1 MQRTLTTSILVIIA
15 MVAMASA
22 TIATTSALSV
32 GGGVTLTESA
42 NGVSMGSRIDA
53 CRKYTEK
60 CEETGRLGF
69 TYKPI
74 ASWFSSTGMM
84 PFLVMTRSAFREAV
98 GPKSVVYR
106 AAVDFN
112 NVTNIVQVELTPDHG
127 LTTWEATNVALKGY
141 QVEIPYLPSGGYGLE
156 WKVTSRDKHNR
167 LMIVFIPISW
177 SSNRTNGVVQQVM
190 VQSAPDG
197 SCDFTDEQWVSML
210 SPAFQP
216 ATALP
221 DPGYLAKRAA
231 QRQVLAQM
239 TQPAAPAD
247 PPPAFT
253 PAPAPAPK
261 PAVEPHRPRPIADQ
275 PKPAVEQREEPK
287 DDDGFVPDVP
297 ENDPEVYDLDGEY
310 QLVLTGSV
318 ERSFKVNL
326 SGKVA
331 QGSRV
336 VFDRNGKEAL
346 SANIT
351 DVSDGRIFAE
361 VESVGSKGIQPG
373 DKIIFDLEERQ

>member
-1 MQRTLTTSILVIIA
+1 MRRSLTTSILVIIA

-22 TIATTSALSV
+22 VIAENGLSI

-42 NGVSMGSRIDA
+42 SGVSMGSRIDA

-60 CEETGRLGF
+60 CKETERLGF

-74 ASWFSSTGMM
+74 ASWFSSTSMM
-84 PFLVMTRSAFREAV
+84 PFLVMTKSAFREAV

-112 NVTNIVQVELTPDHG
+112 NVTNIEKVELTPDHG
-127 LTTWEATNVALKGY
+127 LTVWEATNVALKGY

-167 LMIVFIPISW
+167 LMIIFIPISW

-190 VQSAPDG
+190 VQSAPEG
-197 SCDFTDEQWVSML
+197 SSDFTDEQWVSML

-239 TQPAAPAD
+239 TKPAAPAD
-247 PPPAFT
+247 PPPA
-253 PAPAPAPK
+253 PAPAPVVQPRTQPVEQSK
-261 PAVEPHRPRPIADQ
+261 PVC
-275 PKPAVEQREEPK
+275 QREESK
-287 DDDGFVPDVP
+287 SDDGFVP
-297 ENDPEVYDLDGEY
+297 ETFSGGIYDLDGEY
-310 QLVLTGSV
+310 QLVLTGLIN
-318 ERSFKVNL
+318 RSYPVKL
-326 SGKVA
+326 SGQVEKGAKVTFV
-331 QGSRV
+331 RK
-336 VFDRNGKEAL
+336 GKEVAIA
-346 SANIT
+346 SIT
-351 DVSDGRIFAE
+351 DVDSGKIFATVDE
-361 VESVGSKGIQPG
+361 VGTKGIQPG
-373 DKIIFDLEERQ
+373 DKIIFDMAEEVQ